1 MVISKSKLAVEIV
14 GVIDSVYGTINKY
27 IYMRKNKKGHGGG
40 ATR

>member
-27 IYMRKNKKGHGGG
+27 IYEKNKKGHGGG